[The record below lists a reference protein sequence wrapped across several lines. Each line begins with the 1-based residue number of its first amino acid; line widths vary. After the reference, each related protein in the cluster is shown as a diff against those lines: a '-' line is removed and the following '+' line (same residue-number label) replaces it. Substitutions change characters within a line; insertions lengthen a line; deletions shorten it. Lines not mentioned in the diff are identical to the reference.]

1 VKKNRDNWTE
11 QGRTRT
17 EAFTHLQ
24 LIKLLG
30 REDYFITKYL
40 EKRKGF
46 ANFGKYINI
55 LAVRHRG
62 KKNAYSEGSQ
72 LILLITVGLLTFT
85 GGINLA
91 TVYVVWYLVARLFWA
106 VSGLSNAKQII
117 INGFITGEG
126 GLKMSKTLG
135 NVVNPI
141 EVINEYGTDAL
152 RYFMLREINPFE
164 DSPFTM
170 DKFKEAYNAHL
181 ANGLGNLV
189 SRVMKMVVD
198 NGIKIE
204 YKNID
209 IRLESDYEKYIQSF
223 DLFEINKACD
233 IIWNIVQKADKRIQ
247 IEQPFKLIKTEKEKG
262 EKVIKELSIELY
274 KIAILLQPLLPSTS
288 DKIKDIVENTK
299 MPESPLFIRK

>member
-1 VKKNRDNWTE
+1 MPWGVPVPGDDNHVMYVWFDALVNYISCIGWPDDEDKFKKWWID
-11 QGRTRT
+11 
-17 EAFTHLQ
+17 
-24 LIKLLG
+24 
-30 REDYFITKYL
+30 
-40 EKRKGF
+40 
-46 ANFGKYINI
+46 
-55 LAVRHRG
+55 
-62 KKNAYSEGSQ
+62 
-72 LILLITVGLLTFT
+72 T
-85 GGINLA
+85 GG
-91 TVYVVWYLVARLFWA
+91 VVQYCGKDNNRQQSAMWQAMLMGA
-106 VSGLSNAKQII
+106 GLPNSKQII

-233 IIWNIVQKADKRIQ
+233 IVWNIVQKADKRIQ
-247 IEQPFKLIKTEKEKG
+247 TEQPFKLIKTEKEKG
-262 EKVIKELSIELY
+262 EKVIKELGIELY